1 MAPQEL
7 LPVYTVELL
16 WTVLSN
22 VLPVNSSSVLLFHTD
37 ADKTKEDSFKFFYV
51 TKGPSRAQ
59 GKKLFYMYGQGWT
72 AKDSL
77 QVKPTQ
83 TLEEGSDFAWPSRHG
98 PNDLV
103 YQIKIISSSE
113 WHIEIF
119 VAEWFPIPRFGVI
132 CAYIKGQRLGNDTF
146 QLRSVQVL
154 VCQIMNGIFLCMK
167 TSTKIWQINSLWL
180 IQQKKKP
187 AQKYGRST
195 HCD

>member
-59 GKKLFYMYGQGWT
+59 GKKLFYVYGQGWT

-113 WHIEIF
+113 
-119 VAEWFPIPRFGVI
+119 
-132 CAYIKGQRLGNDTF
+132 
-146 QLRSVQVL
+146 
-154 VCQIMNGIFLCMK
+154 
-167 TSTKIWQINSLWL
+167 
-180 IQQKKKP
+180 
-187 AQKYGRST
+187 
-195 HCD
+195 

>member
-1 MAPQEL
+1 METFFFLFCQQGVIFVCTTFSCNLTTVYTPPSDLQLPFKCKENELCGVAPQEL
-7 LPVYTVELL
+7 LPVYTVKLL

-51 TKGPSRAQ
+51 TKGPSKAQ
-59 GKKLFYMYGQGWT
+59 GKKLFYVYGQGWT
-72 AKDSL
+72 AKDSM

-113 WHIEIF
+113 
-119 VAEWFPIPRFGVI
+119 
-132 CAYIKGQRLGNDTF
+132 
-146 QLRSVQVL
+146 
-154 VCQIMNGIFLCMK
+154 
-167 TSTKIWQINSLWL
+167 
-180 IQQKKKP
+180 
-187 AQKYGRST
+187 
-195 HCD
+195 